1 MEAGEEFWWYT
12 CVANSPIMSYYVES
26 IPASMRMASWM
37 QYDYNVKG
45 MLYWNVVQWRST
57 DDPYKDIHYKDFGGG
72 EGLLVYPGSKYGL
85 KTPISSIRLEQLR
98 AGQQDYEYFYMLQEY
113 LTAND
118 MPITAREIIADIGGN
133 FYENAYFDVDISEK
147 DFEEYRIKLLDIL
160 QDFANDDSTA
170 ASEKINKIIND

>member
-1 MEAGEEFWWYT
+1 M
-12 CVANSPIMSYYVES
+12 
-26 IPASMRMASWM
+26 
-37 QYDYNVKG
+37 
-45 MLYWNVVQWRST
+45 
-57 DDPYKDIHYKDFGGG
+57 
-72 EGLLVYPGSKYGL
+72 
-85 KTPISSIRLEQLR
+85 EQLR